1 MSEFFLRYVTH
12 DRRASY
18 EALGWTCVGDGS
30 RMGSHGLWSCVMKW
44 AGDGE
49 PQEPNK
55 TQAVNGSPQD
65 HSDLSTDTGERTT

>member
-18 EALGWTCVGDGS
+18 ETLGWQCVGDGS
-30 RMGSHGLWSCVMKW
+30 RMGSHGLWSCLMKW

-49 PQEPNK
+49 PREPGAGLK
-55 TQAVNGSPQD
+55 AVQSEHG
-65 HSDLSTDTGERTT
+65 TRTGENP